1 MPTVQS
7 SINYSTPEFIS
18 ELNKFAE
25 NILGSG
31 KHIDT
36 VVAVMPSYHH
46 LKKAI
51 MELRKNEDFTKRFEI
66 KFVITKVKATNFYRN
81 QNLNMY

>member
-7 SINYSTPEFIS
+7 STKYATPAFVA

-25 NILGSG
+25 NLLGQE

-36 VVAVMPSYHH
+36 IVAAMPSYHH

-51 MELRKNEDFTKRFEI
+51 MELRKSEDFTRRFEI
-66 KFVITKVKATNFYRN
+66 KFVITKVKDRNFYRN
-81 QNLNMY
+81 